1 MKARFAYILAICL
14 LLPGATLASAET
26 QAALSFLQK
35 RHDAVNQVLRKPD
48 NAARQKRLSFLLDQL
63 LDYEELAKRSLDRE
77 WNARKDAELKE
88 FVSLL
93 RQLVERQYQ
102 KNLETTLSYKV
113 KYVSA
118 QPLEQGAMVKTTA
131 KSTKKL
137 RDPMLEIDYNMLPSG
152 ADWRVYDIITDGV
165 SLVKNYRRQF
175 RRIIRDEGWD
185 GLIDRMQKKL
195 ETDDDEF

>member
-137 RDPMLEIDYNMLPSG
+137 RDPMLEITTTCSQAELIG
-152 ADWRVYDIITDGV
+152 ASTT
-165 SLVKNYRRQF
+165 SLR
-175 RRIIRDEGWD
+175 
-185 GLIDRMQKKL
+185 
-195 ETDDDEF
+195 TA